1 MTAIEPHAAAE
12 EPEPV
17 SEGSPEHLLDRVATL
32 VARRQ
37 ELRASNASRTE
48 LERNRAEITRAQ
60 WDLSRALIARHHR
73 A

>member
-1 MTAIEPHAAAE
+1 VTTIEPHAPAE

-17 SEGSPEHLLDRVATL
+17 VEGSPEHLLDRVAAL

-37 ELRASNASRTE
+37 QLRASGASRTD

-73 A
+73 V